1 MSADT
6 PEHDSASAG
15 VDGNHADTAGVS
27 STREDALL
35 RVGGL
40 KKHYPQG
47 DGFLDKL
54 VGESASVKAV
64 DGVDLAVERGETL
77 AVVGES
83 GCGKSTLGRT
93 VLNLEDVT
101 DGEIRFDGDEIGGLS
116 DREMRPYRRR
126 MQMIFQDPLSSLNPR
141 QSVGSILTAPMEV
154 HDIGADAEDRLERAR
169 DLLERV
175 GLEREHVD
183 RYPHQFSGG
192 QQQRVAIARA
202 LAVEP
207 EFLVADEPTS
217 ALDVSVQA
225 QILNLLEELQEEL
238 DIAMLFITHD
248 LSVVRQVADRVAVMY
263 LGEIVETAPTE
274 RLFEAPAHPYSA
286 SLLSAVP
293 RIDPE
298 TRTDRT
304 LLTGTV
310 PSPIDPPSG
319 CRFHTRCPAVIP
331 PADWTG
337 DQPAFRAAFAFRN
350 RLLDGEVDP
359 EAAATRL
366 GTDDPGAIADY
377 LIEQSLP
384 GTLADLP
391 ADAAETVEA
400 AAHDAAEGNDE
411 AAADAVRE
419 AFVSPC
425 ETDAP
430 RRVHADEGVAA
441 GDIDATTPEGV
452 DPGWAACHRNDPE
465 APGTPTVDD

>member
-1 MSADT
+1 MSTDT
-6 PEHDSASAG
+6 PIDGPESKTDERGDTTVAS
-15 VDGNHADTAGVS
+15 
-27 STREDALL
+27 EDAIL
-35 RVGGL
+35 RVDGL
-40 KKHYPQG
+40 KKHYPQA

-54 VGESASVKAV
+54 VGESSSVKAV
-64 DGVDLAVERGETL
+64 DGVDLSVARGETL

-93 VLNLEDVT
+93 VLNLEEVT
-101 DGEIRFDGDEIGGLS
+101 DGEIWFDGDEIGGFS
-116 DREMRPYRRR
+116 DRKMRPYRRR
-126 MQMIFQDPLSSLNPR
+126 MQMIFQDPLASLNPR

-154 HDIGADAEDRLERAR
+154 HDIGADSDDRLERAR

-175 GLEREHVD
+175 GLERDHVD

-207 EFLVADEPTS
+207 EFIVADEPTS

-225 QILNLLEELQEEL
+225 QILNLLDQLQSELN
-238 DIAMLFITHD
+238 IAMLFITHD

-263 LGEIVETAPTE
+263 LGEVVETAPTE
-274 RLFEAPAHPYSA
+274 RLFNTPAHPYSA

-293 RIDPE
+293 RIDPA

-331 PADWTG
+331 PDDWG
-337 DQPAFRAAFAFRN
+337 GNQPAFRAVFAFRN
-350 RLLDGEVDP
+350 RLLDGEVDA
-359 EAAATRL
+359 EAAAARL
-366 GTDDPGAIADY
+366 GTDSPSAIADY

-384 GTLADLP
+384 GELADLP
-391 ADAAETVEA
+391 TDAAEMVERA
-400 AAHDAAEGNDE
+400 ARDAAEGNVE
-411 AAADAVRE
+411 KATNAVRD
-419 AFVSPC
+419 AFLSPC
-425 ETDAP
+425 ETDTP
-430 RRVHADEGVAA
+430 RRVAAPEGLVADEAA
-441 GDIDATTPEGV
+441 DARPDSVDI
-452 DPGWAACHRNDPE
+452 GWAACHRNDPE
-465 APGTPTVDD
+465 GLGSPTVDD